1 MKEALKRWLF
11 ALLGKDPQPVVL
23 VAGAGPHEAEMRR
36 LVTDVPVLTVP
47 LEGAG
52 AGEAWLGLRRAARG
66 RRVALC
72 AARLEDRAALL
83 AALAA
88 FPFRVLAF
96 NARLER
102 HHVHWREPLASLL
115 FLAGVPRDRIFLR
128 PRWLAP
134 WKKDRSVLPRAW
146 RCMGGRGLRGGRPCV
161 AVVSPYLPWP
171 QAHGGAVRIA
181 NLLEKCSE
189 HFDIFLFG
197 FEDGQGPADYERMA
211 RFCAQVYA
219 ADKPRWRE
227 PRWSTLLPPE
237 ACEFYTPELDG
248 GLRGLMRQHGVKLLQ
263 AEYTQMAR
271 YRPDILVEHDI
282 TWDLF
287 AQVHGQR
294 RSLSSWWDL
303 WRWRR
308 FERRALREVRRVV
321 VMSEKDAVLAG
332 VPDKTVVIPNGVDLD
347 RFRAEPEPAGGPPE
361 LLFVGSFRHFPNL
374 RAFHF
379 LIEEVWPLLEGR
391 NVRLTVVAGPQPELY
406 WTPRPLD
413 ARITLH
419 GYVAD
424 VQPLYA
430 RSTLVLIPTV
440 VSAGTN
446 LKALEAMASQRA
458 IVSTP
463 SGVAGLGLVH
473 GESVWIAETAV
484 EFAAGVLRLLD
495 DAPLRRSLAAAAR
508 RHAEL
513 HYGWHS
519 IARRQ
524 TALWRELLA
533 AGEGRGGNAP
543 EDDARRS

>member
-1 MKEALKRWLF
+1 MKAALKRWLF

-23 VAGAGPHEAEMRR
+23 VAGQGPHEQEMRR
-36 LVTDVPVLTVP
+36 LVTEAPVLAVP
-47 LEGAG
+47 LPEGG
-52 AGEAWLGLRRAARG
+52 AGEAWLALRRAARG

-72 AARLEDRAALL
+72 AARLEDRAALV

-115 FLAGVPRDRIFLR
+115 FLAGLPRDRIFLR

-134 WKKDRSVLPRAW
+134 WKKDRSLLPRAW
-146 RCMGGRGLRGGRPCV
+146 RCMGGRGFAAGRPRV

-189 HFDIFLFG
+189 HFDIVLFG
-197 FEDGQGPADYERMA
+197 FEDGQQHADYERMA
-211 RFCAQVYA
+211 RICARVYA
-219 ADKPRWRE
+219 ADQPRWRE

-237 ACEFYTPELDG
+237 ACEFYTPELHR
-248 GLRGLMRQHGVKLLQ
+248 GLRRLLQEHGVKLLQ

-271 YRPDILVEHDI
+271 YRPDVLVEHDV

-294 RSLSSWWDL
+294 RSLWSWWDL

-308 FERRALREVRRVV
+308 FERRALRAARRVV
-321 VMSEKDAVLAG
+321 VMSEKDAALAG
-332 VPDKTVVIPNGVDLD
+332 VPEKTVVIPNGVDLK

-361 LLFVGSFRHFPNL
+361 LLFVGSFRHFPNV
-374 RAFHF
+374 RAFLF
-379 LIEEVWPLLEGR
+379 LLDEVWPRLAGMDL
-391 NVRLTVVAGPQPELY
+391 RLTVVAGPQPELY

-446 LKALEAMASQRA
+446 LKALEAMASARA

-473 GESVWIAETAV
+473 GESVWIAGTAE
-484 EFAAGVLRLLD
+484 EFAAGIQRLLE
-495 DAPLRRSLAAAAR
+495 DAPLRRRIAAAAR

-513 HYGWHS
+513 HYGWEAV
-519 IARRQ
+519 ARRQ
-524 TALWRELLA
+524 MELWRQLL
-533 AGEGRGGNAP
+533 GEGGEPCCEG
-543 EDDARRS
+543 